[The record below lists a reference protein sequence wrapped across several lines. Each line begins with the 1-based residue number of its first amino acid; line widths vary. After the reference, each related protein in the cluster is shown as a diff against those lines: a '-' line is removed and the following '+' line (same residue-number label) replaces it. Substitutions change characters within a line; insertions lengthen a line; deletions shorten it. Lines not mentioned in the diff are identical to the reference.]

1 MVDAASPSGVEQ
13 GFGAAA
19 VDKTVLLI
27 EDDAAIRTSVRM
39 LLAANGFSVLE
50 AASGEDGLAL
60 AGQADVALVD
70 LRLPG
75 IDGFDV
81 IAAIRTDQQL
91 PIVILTAQSERD
103 DVVRGL
109 ESGAD
114 DYITKPF
121 DGREL
126 VARIRSLLR
135 RTVKADSTTVGRFT
149 VTPARAEVRRDGVP
163 LSLTRTEYEMLV
175 KLLHAPGVV
184 HSREQLLR
192 DVWGYQY
199 AGDGRVV
206 DNLVYRLRTKIED
219 DPTSPQHLQTVR
231 GFGYTFVP

>member
-1 MVDAASPSGVEQ
+1 MAGDVGSVAFGVDA
-13 GFGAAA
+13 
-19 VDKTVLLI
+19 VDTTVLLI
-27 EDDAAIRTSVRM
+27 EDDEAIRTSVRL
-39 LLAANGFSVLE
+39 LLAANGFTVLE
-50 AASGEDGLAL
+50 APSGEDGLAL
-60 AGQADVALVD
+60 VSQADVALVD

-75 IDGFDV
+75 IDGFEV
-81 IAAIRTDQQL
+81 IAAIRTAEQL
-91 PIVILTAQSERD
+91 PIVILTAQSERE

-109 ESGAD
+109 EAGAD

-135 RTVKADSTTVGRFT
+135 RTVKAESTSVGRFT
-149 VTPARAEVRRDGVP
+149 VTPSRAEITRDGVP
-163 LSLTRTEYEMLV
+163 LVLTRTEYEMLV
-175 KLLHAPGVV
+175 KLLHSPGVV
-184 HSREQLLR
+184 HSRDQLLR

-219 DPTSPQHLQTVR
+219 DPAEPKHLQTVR
-231 GFGYTFVP
+231 GFGYSFSP